1 MKKQELIKILKKMA
15 ENAFEVSK
23 YFEDGDE
30 KQVKMSNDLR
40 KESWTLH
47 TVINMLEDKK
57 LYEEMK
63 SIWLKEDK

>member
-30 KQVKMSNDLR
+30 RQVKMSNDLR

-47 TVINMLEDKK
+47 TVINMLENKK
-57 LYEEMK
+57 LYEDMK
-63 SIWLKEDK
+63 AIWLKEDK

>member
-1 MKKQELIKILKKMA
+1 MKKQELITILRKMA

-30 KQVKMSNDLR
+30 RHVKISNDLR
-40 KESWTLH
+40 KESWTLY
-47 TVINMLEDKK
+47 TVINMLKDKK

>member
-1 MKKQELIKILKKMA
+1 MKKQELITILKKMS

-23 YFEDGDE
+23 YFENGDE
-30 KQVKMSNDLR
+30 REVKVSNDFR
-40 KESWTLH
+40 KESWTLQ

-63 SIWLKEDK
+63 AIWLKEDK

>member
-1 MKKQELIKILKKMA
+1 MKKQELITILKKMA
-15 ENAFEVSK
+15 ENDLEVSK

-30 KQVKMSNDLR
+30 RQVKLSNDLR
-40 KESWTLH
+40 KESYTLH

-63 SIWLKEDK
+63 SIWLKEGK

>member
-1 MKKQELIKILKKMA
+1 MKKQELIEILKKMV
-15 ENAFEVSK
+15 EKKLEVSK

-30 KQVKMSNDLR
+30 RQVKMSNDFR
-40 KESWTLH
+40 KESWTLQ

-57 LYEEMK
+57 FYEEMK